1 MQDAVV
7 EHEAVKASRTEALA
21 DVLAGSRWPGRAGGG
36 ASAYAS
42 GTSVAAFADEVI
54 ALSLY
59 HPSWPARYRVEAEV
73 LRVAL
78 AGLAPHLE
86 HIGSTAVPGLAAKP
100 IVDILVGIE
109 RPAEIDAHTE
119 RLANFGYRT
128 IGGSEY
134 SERDQR
140 FLVRTVRGMRTHHV
154 HVVEHMNDAW
164 HRLLLFRDVLRIDPQ
179 LALEY
184 EQLKRELA
192 AKFPTSRLGYT
203 AGKSDFIKSVIGV
216 TV

>member
-1 MQDAVV
+1 MQHAVL
-7 EHEAVKASRTEALA
+7 EREAISASRAEALA
-21 DVLAGSRWPGRAGGG
+21 NALSGSHSAGRAG
-36 ASAYAS
+36 APFS
-42 GTSVAAFADEVI
+42 DEAI
-54 ALSLY
+54 ALSPY

-78 AGLAPHLE
+78 AKLTPHLE

-100 IVDILVGIE
+100 IVDILLGIE
-109 RPAEIDAHTE
+109 RPADIDAHSE
-119 RLANFGYRT
+119 RLANFGYRA

-140 FLVRTVRGMRTHHV
+140 FLVRTVRGVRTHHV
-154 HVVEHMNDAW
+154 HVVEHMNDGW

-179 LALEY
+179 LAAEY
-184 EQLKRELA
+184 EQLKRNLA

>member
-1 MQDAVV
+1 MQHAVL
-7 EHEAVKASRTEALA
+7 EREAIKASRAEALA
-21 DVLAGSRWPGRAGGG
+21 DALSGSRSAARGG
-36 ASAYAS
+36 AGTSAYEPGS
-42 GTSVAAFADEVI
+42 GVAVFADEVI
-54 ALSLY
+54 ALSPY

-78 AGLAPHLE
+78 AACTPHLE
-86 HIGSTAVPGLAAKP
+86 HVGSTAVPGLAAKP

-109 RPAEIDAHTE
+109 RPADIDAHTG
-119 RLANFGYRT
+119 RLANFGYRA

-140 FLVRTVRGMRTHHV
+140 FLVRTVRGVRTHHV
-154 HVVEHMNDAW
+154 HVVEHMNDSW

-179 LALEY
+179 LAAEY
-184 EQLKRELA
+184 EQLKRKLA
-192 AKFPTSRLGYT
+192 AQFPTSRLGYT